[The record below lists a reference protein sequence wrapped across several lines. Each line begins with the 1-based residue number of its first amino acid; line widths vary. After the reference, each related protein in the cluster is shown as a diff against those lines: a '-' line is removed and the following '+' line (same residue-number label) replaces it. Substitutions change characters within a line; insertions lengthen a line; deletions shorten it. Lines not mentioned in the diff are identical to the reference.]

1 MLLFSK
7 IKSLIITFAFCYLFQ
22 KVNLIYYISFKLYK
36 VDDCVRYINIS
47 NQILFNYNPEYYAC
61 DPYFNDRSYC
71 DPGNFS
77 IYPSDRFIIKNYEY
91 EFKTE
96 IEITFEDWNHI
107 EGYMRMNVYF
117 NEYKIKPTDQAFWR
131 CDNCINENHENNYY
145 LSSKDGSPIL
155 SFHPKGN
162 NECGHTF
169 YTFSF
174 KIDDINE
181 LYKGGQNG
189 KFETNS
195 DYYTFPEQLTFEKTV
210 NYSEGDVELELIN
223 FNLEDIIY
231 SKSNQ
236 SLVFKNNDFNYKINY
251 DDNIE
256 GKLKGL
262 GLDDVIKNIS
272 KEESIKFTDTLGLN
286 YTLGDNEKQANFT
299 EIRVKISVFKNCP
312 NDTNQY
318 PYCDRSAIIEEKEFI
333 FKINIIRPP

>member
-1 MLLFSK
+1 M
-7 IKSLIITFAFCYLFQ
+7 Y
-22 KVNLIYYISFKLYK
+22 
-36 VDDCVRYINIS
+36 
-47 NQILFNYNPEYYAC
+47 
-61 DPYFNDRSYC
+61 
-71 DPGNFS
+71 PGDKFL
-77 IYPSDRFIIKNYEY
+77 IKNYEY

-96 IEITFEDWNHI
+96 IEITFEDWNHK
-107 EGYMRMNVYF
+107 EGYMGMDVYF
-117 NEYKIKPTDQAFWR
+117 NEYIIKATDQLFWR
-131 CDNCINENHENNYY
+131 CDNCRNENGENNYNFGY
-145 LSSKDGSPIL
+145 KRKFPVFL
-155 SFHPKGN
+155 FHPDN
-162 NECGHTF
+162 TELNDWGHTF

-181 LYKGGQNG
+181 LYKVYLEKQP
-189 KFETNS
+189 
-195 DYYTFPEQLTFEKTV
+195 DYYTFSENLIFEKTV

-231 SKSNQ
+231 SKLNQ
-236 SLVFKNNDFNYKINY
+236 SIKNNDFLYKINY
-251 DDNIE
+251 DDNNVE

-262 GLDDVIKNIS
+262 GLDGIVKNIS
-272 KEESIKFTDTLGLN
+272 KGEFIKFNDTLGLN